1 MNKWIKF
8 VLIEEKPKTKV
19 YSIQTI
25 ESDLEIG
32 MIKWHPAWRKYCFFP
47 DENTVWSTSCLYEIS
62 EFLVERNYVHKE
74 N

>member
-32 MIKWHPAWRKYCFFP
+32 TIKWHPAWRKYCFFP
-47 DENTVWSTSCLYEIS
+47 DGDTVWSTSCLY
-62 EFLVERNYVHKE
+62 
-74 N
+74 